1 MPDIFDEI
9 RRFEKEMEELLDG
22 FLHSR
27 RSIVFGH
34 PWKPAINIIE
44 TEENL
49 IILVEASGVKSE
61 DVKIK
66 ADNDYIIISGKR
78 DDPFYSENC
87 NYYAMEIDFGNFER
101 IIRLPVEVEIEKIS
115 VNNEDGF
122 IKIILPLKR
131 IIEKEIEIE

>member
-101 IIRLPVEVEIEKIS
+101 IIRLPVEVEIERKTR
-115 VNNEDGF
+115 D
-122 IKIILPLKR
+122 
-131 IIEKEIEIE
+131 